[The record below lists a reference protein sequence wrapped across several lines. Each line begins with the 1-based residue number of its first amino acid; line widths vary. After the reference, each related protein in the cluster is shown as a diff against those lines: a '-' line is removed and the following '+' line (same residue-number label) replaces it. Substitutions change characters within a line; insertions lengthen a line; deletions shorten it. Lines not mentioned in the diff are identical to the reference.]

1 MKKLYIILICLVVF
15 IAIRFI
21 FCYRIIPFQNS
32 GYLKYKE
39 GEGSIIYFP
48 NFPFIN
54 PFKKQDLITKI
65 TDYINSEH
73 YRKSHKPFDSQ
84 YFTEKALENELVIK
98 SMITDSNDNYL
109 IFVSVKGY
117 PDAESVFT
125 LDQEK
130 DRIVDHQ

>member
-1 MKKLYIILICLVVF
+1 MKKLYIILTCLLVF
-15 IAIRFI
+15 IAIRFML
-21 FCYRIIPFQNS
+21 CYRIIPFQNS
-32 GYLKYKE
+32 GDLKYKE
-39 GEGSIIYFP
+39 GGGDIIGFP

-54 PFKKQDLITKI
+54 PFKEQGLISKI

-73 YRKSHKPFDSQ
+73 YRESYKLNSLK
-84 YFTEKALENELVIK
+84 YFTEKALENELIIK